1 MAKTPS
7 EHGRRVGGRRA
18 QVAKA
23 RFTEQLVALVLPD
36 RRERVVAL
44 ARDHG
49 ISQAAVLREVIN
61 LGLPQL
67 EKRLAEGRIEPATL
81 A

>member
-1 MAKTPS
+1 MAKTS
-7 EHGRRVGGRRA
+7 SGRGAAGGRRP
-18 QVAKA
+18 QVAQP

-36 RRERVVAL
+36 RRERVVKIATE
-44 ARDHG
+44 HG

-61 LGLPQL
+61 LGLPAL
-67 EKRLAEGRIEPATL
+67 EKRLAEGRLEPASL